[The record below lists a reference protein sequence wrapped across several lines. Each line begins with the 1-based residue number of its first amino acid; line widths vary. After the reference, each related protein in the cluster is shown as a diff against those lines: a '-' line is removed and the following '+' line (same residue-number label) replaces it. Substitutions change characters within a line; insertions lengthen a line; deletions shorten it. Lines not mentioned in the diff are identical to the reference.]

1 VVKGNRWIYD
11 KGSRSKTL
19 RDRHN
24 QTVATVWD
32 DHTAAIGGVV
42 SWHKDDAAAMA
53 YCVAMLE
60 AQGVQLSALTRTGA
74 SGNVREG
81 VS

>member
-11 KGSRSKTL
+11 RNSKSKTL

-24 QTVATVWD
+24 QTVATVFD
-32 DHTAAIGGVV
+32 DHTATIGGAL
-42 SWHKDDAAAMA
+42 SWHSTDAAAMA

-74 SGNVREG
+74 GGNIRQEVP
-81 VS
+81 

>member
-11 KGSRSKTL
+11 RNSKSKTL
-19 RDRHN
+19 RDQHN
-24 QTVATVWD
+24 QTVATVFD
-32 DHTAAIGGVV
+32 DGRCRIGADLTD
-42 SWHKDDAAAMA
+42 HKSAAAAEA
-53 YCVAMLE
+53 YAVEMLE

>member
-11 KGSRSKTL
+11 RLSKSKTL
-19 RDRHN
+19 RDQHN
-24 QTVATVWD
+24 QTVATVFD
-32 DHTAAIGGVV
+32 DHTAVIGGAV
-42 SWHKDDAAAMA
+42 SWHKNDAAAMA

-60 AQGVQLSALTRTGA
+60 SQGVQLSALTRTGA

>member
-32 DHTAAIGGVV
+32 DGKCRIGTDLTH
-42 SWHKDDAAAMA
+42 HKSAAAAEA
-53 YCVAMLE
+53 YAVEMLE
-60 AQGVQLSALTRTGA
+60 SQGVQLSALTRTVVC
-74 SGNVREG
+74 GNVGKE
-81 VS
+81 VP

>member
-1 VVKGNRWIYD
+1 MKGNRWIYD
-11 KGSRSKTL
+11 KVSRSKTL

-32 DHTAAIGGVV
+32 DGTAAIGGAV
-42 SWHKDDAAAMA
+42 SWHKNDAAAMA
-53 YCVAMLE
+53 YCVALLE
-60 AQGVQLSALTRTGA
+60 SQGVQLSALTRTGVG
-74 SGNVREG
+74 GNVRQE

>member
-1 VVKGNRWIYD
+1 MSKGNRWIYD
-11 KGSRSKTL
+11 RGSRSKTL

-24 QTVATVWD
+24 QTVATVFD
-32 DHTAAIGGVV
+32 DHTAVIGGAV
-42 SWHKDDAAAMA
+42 SWHSTDAAAMA

-60 AQGVQLSALTRTGA
+60 AQGVQLSALTRTVVG
-74 SGNVREG
+74 GNVREG